1 MKAPDLPFHPGFFL
15 GPQVLGLHHKQ
26 WLPPHFSDWQTEAP
40 AMKKPEISGA
50 SVELEFHP
58 GILIHSLG

>member
-1 MKAPDLPFHPGFFL
+1 MKAPDHLPFHPGFFW
-15 GPQVLGLHHKQ
+15 GPQSTGLHHKQ
-26 WLPPHFSDWQTEAP
+26 WLPPHFSDWQTGLQL
-40 AMKKPEISGA
+40 KKPEISGA